1 MTEEEFLS
9 ALEKLMKQYPAFTMD
24 RGTVTGDIILRRN
37 ELGKTSARAQTMAA
51 AFKSIMRNDS
61 KKPQSGGGWV

>member
-1 MTEEEFLS
+1 MRL
-9 ALEKLMKQYPAFTMD
+9 YPAFTID

-51 AFKSIMRNDS
+51 AFKSIMSSDP
-61 KKPQSGGGWV
+61 KKPRGGGGWV